1 MAALDTSPIEK
12 LVFKANVMDSYI
24 YPPEAVLPA
33 LKKYADDMGRQDDI
47 TSGLDVIY
55 AGVGISREAGR
66 YINEFDS
73 PVSIGGRKPKFYD
86 GIPNTHNIKIFG
98 AKINQIIDKL
108 NELDQKDKRIEEL
121 ESRIRALE
129 RKTPV
134 LARSVSRGR
143 RNAANA
149 RQRST
154 SAIRASKV
162 AERSSKSAARTS
174 KNAVTKVQEVS
185 NKTEIERLE
194 WEEDFIRRLEE
205 LGFIREP

>member
-12 LVFKANVMDSYI
+12 LVARESTGALGYNPFEQ
-24 YPPEAVLPA
+24 PGLPRA
-33 LKKYADDMGRQDDI
+33 KTYY
-47 TSGLDVIY
+47 S
-55 AGVGISREAGR
+55 
-66 YINEFDS
+66 
-73 PVSIGGRKPKFYD
+73 SIESQNNHVFA
-86 GIPNTHNIKIFG
+86 
-98 AKINQIIDKL
+98 AKINQLIDKV
-108 NELDQKDKRIEEL
+108 NEKDKRIEEL
-121 ESRIRALE
+121 ETRIRALE

-154 SAIRASKV
+154 SAMRASKV

-174 KNAVTKVQEVS
+174 KNAVTKVQEVR
-185 NKTEIERLE
+185 NDTEIERLE
-194 WEEDFIRRLEE
+194 WEEDLIRKLEE

>member
-12 LVFKANVMDSYI
+12 LVWTPEGFEPGQPIKIHINPYEGGTIPKAKYYI
-24 YPPEAVLPA
+24 NEGHSFLVLPA
-33 LKKYADDMGRQDDI
+33 K
-47 TSGLDVIY
+47 
-55 AGVGISREAGR
+55 
-66 YINEFDS
+66 INEL
-73 PVSIGGRKPKFYD
+73 
-86 GIPNTHNIKIFG
+86 
-98 AKINQIIDKL
+98 IDKV
-108 NELDQKDKRIEEL
+108 NQKDKRIEEL

-154 SAIRASKV
+154 SAMRASKV

-174 KNAVTKVQEVS
+174 KNAVTTVQEVR
-185 NKTEIERLE
+185 NAAEIGRLE
-194 WEEDFIRRLEE
+194 LEEDFIRRLEE
-205 LGFIREP
+205 RGIREP